1 MLGGSAFCEVF
12 LSKSAK
18 PPGEVAKV
26 GFAAWKE
33 RDLRRTSRIRK
44 EVIYLVLLKVCAVQL
59 YLKYLH
65 QPLSINLKEL
75 VGRVA
80 EIGRAHV

>member
-33 RDLRRTSRIRK
+33 RDLRRTIRIRK
-44 EVIYLVLLKVCAVQL
+44 EAIYIADVLNFRMSV
-59 YLKYLH
+59 
-65 QPLSINLKEL
+65 LSI
-75 VGRVA
+75 
-80 EIGRAHV
+80 II